1 MTEPTVDEL
10 LDHAVQAL
18 NRGDR
23 ARAKQL
29 AKKVLAVDRGNPEAE
44 DLLAAPAGRNELR
57 RLTMMF
63 ADIVD
68 STALSTRIEPEVYRT
83 VIGRYRDQVR
93 EIVDRYEGHIFSTK
107 GDGLLVVFGHPRAH
121 ENDVLR
127 AVQAGLDITREV
139 ARLSER
145 VKKRFGFEISV
156 RVGIHRGTVYLDTG
170 QDDVYGLGA
179 NLASRV
185 SGLAPPGT
193 VVISKAIEALV
204 RDSFDLADRPA
215 QPVKGIEGDIEHYQ
229 VLGERISPSRVPIGP
244 LVGRDEELA
253 YLTTSWEQAQVGGL
267 TTTGVAF
274 CGEAG
279 MGKSRLATAAALLA
293 TQSGAP
299 VVALHGSVFH
309 ADAGLHPVRR
319 LLENRCGI
327 DRTTEQSQ
335 RLRLLEAEVRDVGLD
350 PETAL
355 SLLAPVLGIAAEHGY
370 TPIAAQGA
378 KLYEQISAAIAEYL
392 LACFRDS
399 AGVLLIEDLH
409 WFDASTIDVVN
420 ALVDLRSPRLLIVM
434 TSREAASIPRATSV
448 KWFDLSPLTAQ
459 QTETLVGAL
468 DADLSII
475 ERATIA
481 RRCDGVPLYIEEVV
495 TKIREQ
501 PTDTARWESVPDT
514 LYEAL
519 FARLR
524 TSDNAIPVVQAAAT
538 IGRDFDR
545 NLLSLIV
552 DITDEDFDAAI
563 RELEDAMV
571 FEKSGPNQWRFRH
584 ELLREVAYELPPPS
598 VRRSLHAGVAD
609 ALVGTSGEDASD
621 WRLVAFHYDK
631 ADRVEDAAMAYQLAA
646 ADARRRGALE
656 ESRRNLTN
664 ALAQIDRQAPGLARD
679 RKEVRLRLRRG
690 FLASA
695 AEGTASPQAA
705 ADFERCVELTKSELR
720 PEDLFAALTAL
731 WAYYLPRGD
740 IHRALEMSQNVG
752 GVIADVGD
760 WFVPH
765 GQAGFGMVLWYRGD
779 FGTARG
785 LLEDSVAALSD
796 LDVDILDAVWFV
808 PNEPVASTHTHLALA
823 RAVQGDLAG
832 ADVEFAEARRRAETL
847 SFPQGP
853 FSLAYS
859 QCYEVWARLE
869 AGQFDHVATIIGEMA
884 ANAEQHGF
892 DSFGFIA
899 TTEGAAAAALSAVA
913 HDTVEA
919 TELQGH
925 IATMTMLVDAWR
937 AAESKLFVTFY
948 DGVLAQLLIAAD
960 HMDQARERIAIALK
974 LAEETDA
981 KFYHAEL
988 LRLRA
993 KTANDDE
1000 SRASDLVEAITVAR
1014 KQRALIFELRA
1025 AIDDF
1030 ELRGDDARRVLVDAV
1045 DRFADGSAW
1054 PELARARTLLG

>member
-1 MTEPTVDEL
+1 MSEPTIEEL
-10 LDHAVQAL
+10 LDRAVQAL

-23 ARAKQL
+23 AKAREL
-29 AKKVLAVDRGNPEAE
+29 AKKVLAVDRGNTEAE

-57 RLTMMF
+57 RLTLMF
-63 ADIVD
+63 ADVVD

-83 VIGRYRDQVR
+83 VIGRYRDQVK

-121 ENDVLR
+121 ENDVHR
-127 AVQAGLDITREV
+127 AVQAGLEITRDV
-139 ARLSER
+139 ARLSDR
-145 VKKRFGFEISV
+145 VQKRFGFEISV
-156 RVGIHRGTVYLDTG
+156 RVGIHRGTVYLDTE

-193 VVISKAIEALV
+193 VVISSTIEPLV
-204 RDSFDLADRPA
+204 RDNFDLVDRPA
-215 QPVKGIEGDIEHYQ
+215 QPVKGIEGAIEHYQ
-229 VLGERISPSRVPIGP
+229 VLGERISPSRAPAGP

-253 YLTTSWEQAQVGGL
+253 CLTDAWNEAQAGTL
-267 TTTGVAF
+267 EMHGVAF
-274 CGEAG
+274 CGEPG
-279 MGKSRLATAAALLA
+279 MGKSRLATAAGLLADQSNAPVLALL
-293 TQSGAP
+293 
-299 VVALHGSVFH
+299 GSVFH
-309 ADAGLHPVRR
+309 TEAGLHPVRN

-327 DRTTEQSQ
+327 DRVTEQPQ
-335 RLRLLEAEVRDVGLD
+335 RLRLLQTELQNVGLD
-350 PETAL
+350 PDSTIP
-355 SLLAPVLGIAAEHGY
+355 LLAPVLGIAAEHGY
-370 TPIAAQGA
+370 TPVPAQGA
-378 KLYEQISAAIAEYL
+378 KLYEQISAAISDYL
-392 LACFRDS
+392 LSCFRGGP
-399 AGVLLIEDLH
+399 GVLLIEDLQ
-409 WFDASTIDVVN
+409 WFDASTLDVVD
-420 ALVDLRSPRLLIVM
+420 ALLEANSRRLLIVL
-434 TSREAASIPRATSV
+434 TSRDVAAIPGAPNIKRFELT
-448 KWFDLSPLTAQ
+448 PLTAK

-468 DADLSII
+468 DPELSVI
-475 ERATIA
+475 ERAAIS

-501 PTDTARWESVPDT
+501 PTDAARWESVPDT

-524 TSDNAIPVVQAAAT
+524 TSDNAIPVVQAAAA

-552 DITDEDFDAAI
+552 DVSDDDFDAAI
-563 RELEDAMV
+563 RELETAMV
-571 FEKSGPNQWRFRH
+571 FEKSGSNRWRFRH

-598 VRRSLHAGVAD
+598 VRRGLHAGVAD
-609 ALVGTSGEDASD
+609 ALVGSSGDDASD
-621 WRLVAFHYDK
+621 WRLVAFHYDQ

-646 ADARRRGALE
+646 ADARRRGALD
-656 ESRRNLTN
+656 ESRQNLTN
-664 ALAQIDRQAPGLARD
+664 ALSQVARQEPGPGRD
-679 RKEVRLRLRRG
+679 RSEVRLRLRRG

-695 AEGTASPQAA
+695 AEGTASSQAA
-705 ADFERCVELTKSELR
+705 ADFERCIELTKSELR
-720 PEDLFAALTAL
+720 SEDLFAALTAL

-740 IHRALEMSQNVG
+740 IHRALQMSQNVG
-752 GVIADVGD
+752 GILGDVGD

-765 GQAGFGMVLWYRGD
+765 SQAGFGMVMWYRGD
-779 FGTARG
+779 FGTARA

-823 RAVQGDLAG
+823 RAVQGDMDG
-832 ADVEFAEARRRAETL
+832 ADAEFVESRRRADSL

-853 FSLAYS
+853 FSRAYS
-859 QCYEVWARLE
+859 QCYEVWTRLE
-869 AGQFDHVATIIGEMA
+869 AGQFEQASTIIAEMA

-899 TTEGAAAAALSAVA
+899 ATEGAAAMSLSAIA
-913 HDTVEA
+913 RGTAGEA
-919 TELQGH
+919 ELEGH

-937 AAESKLFVTFY
+937 AAESKLFVNFY
-948 DGVLAQLLIAAD
+948 DGVLARLLIAAD
-960 HMDQARERIAIALK
+960 QIDQARERIAIALS

-993 KTANDDE
+993 MTATDHD
-1000 SRASDLVEAITVAR
+1000 SRASDLAEAISVAR
-1014 KQRALIFELRA
+1014 KQRAFIFELRA

-1030 ELRGDDARRVLVDAV
+1030 ELRGGDARQVLLDAI
-1045 DRFADGSAW
+1045 DHFDADSGW
-1054 PELARARTLLG
+1054 PDAARARALLG